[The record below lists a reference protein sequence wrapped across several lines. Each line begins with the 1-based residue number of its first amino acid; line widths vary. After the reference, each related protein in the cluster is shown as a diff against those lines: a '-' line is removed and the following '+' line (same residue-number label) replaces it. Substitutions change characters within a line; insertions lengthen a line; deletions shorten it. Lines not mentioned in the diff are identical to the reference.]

1 MCVCVS
7 VSMQNWSCWLTASL
21 GVFKSS
27 FPHAFTCVS
36 IASNIYY
43 DARVVK
49 ECPELRFSVDDSD
62 LDLNWN
68 GNQIC
73 TVSVGDLHTNHVC
86 VCFFFNFWGGG
97 LNELL
102 VKRQLMTAVGQIGRS
117 SRSRSN
123 DWWLNDNFLIKAWEL
138 NKFIKFTMARTT
150 RDLRYVRL
158 FGHKDLHMNAQKSF
172 INLSSCSRS
181 SSSLLFCFGF
191 VFYLRCRPI
200 KVRFI
205 RNGW

>member
-1 MCVCVS
+1 MCFHRLEHLLWCSSRQGVPRTKIL
-7 VSMQNWSCWLTASL
+7 CWR
-21 GVFKSS
+21 F
-27 FPHAFTCVS
+27 
-36 IASNIYY
+36 
-43 DARVVK
+43 R
-49 ECPELRFSVDDSD
+49 LRFELEWESNLYSECWRFAYKPC
-62 LDLNWN
+62 LCL
-68 GNQIC
+68 C
-73 TVSVGDLHTNHVC
+73 
-86 VCFFFNFWGGG
+86 FFNFWGGG

-191 VFYLRCRPI
+191 VFYLLCRPI

>member
-1 MCVCVS
+1 MTIPIWLGMGIEFVQWVLAICIRIMFVCVLS
-7 VSMQNWSCWLTASL
+7 V
-21 GVFKSS
+21 
-27 FPHAFTCVS
+27 
-36 IASNIYY
+36 
-43 DARVVK
+43 
-49 ECPELRFSVDDSD
+49 
-62 LDLNWN
+62 
-68 GNQIC
+68 
-73 TVSVGDLHTNHVC
+73 
-86 VCFFFNFWGGG
+86 FFCSFWGGG

-117 SRSRSN
+117 SRSRSD

-150 RDLRYVRL
+150 RDLRYARL
-158 FGHKDLHMNAQKSF
+158 FGYKDLHMNAQKSF
-172 INLSSCSRS
+172 INLSSCSH
-181 SSSLLFCFGF
+181 SSSLLFSFGF